1 MADVL
6 PRSASATTGTCDT
19 RPRMRTFDIGQ
30 WGPGAGLIVI
40 LAQVSANESSHAE
53 TSAAHVARVLLQ
65 MQPVRRL
72 VDSERLPKVDA
83 GVERALMVTSK
94 SGGKQAILSP
104 TLTQLLTSESG
115 ERTTVALLNGGLRGI
130 KTMAD
135 AETALGART
144 AEIAALLDA
153 PRLHQ
158 VLAATDEPTRGSLL
172 TSAIELASVRGH
184 ATLTTRHVIGALCAA
199 LDGWFKTKEVP
210 GMEETTAGVLALLD
224 AIPRRDRT
232 SINYAPR
239 LVGAIAAA
247 AAAGDTKMHPILSEE
262 CFEGD
267 DALVPVRAALD
278 EAKKRMAA
286 VLGAEKQAPA

>member
-6 PRSASATTGTCDT
+6 PRPASATTGTCDT

-30 WGPGAGLIVI
+30 WAPGAGLIVI
-40 LAQVSANESSHAE
+40 LAQVSANESGHAE
-53 TSAAHVARVLLQ
+53 TSAAHIARVLLQ

-72 VDSERLPKVDA
+72 LDSERLPKLDA
-83 GVERALMVTSK
+83 GVERALMLTSK

-104 TLTQLLTSESG
+104 TLTQLLTSENG
-115 ERTTVALLNGGLRGI
+115 ERTTVALLSAGLRGI

-135 AETALGART
+135 AETALSARV

-153 PRLHQ
+153 PRLRE

-184 ATLTTRHVIGALCAA
+184 ATLTTRHVIGALADA
-199 LDGWFKTKEVP
+199 LDGWFKAKGVP
-210 GMEETTAGVLALLD
+210 GIEETTASVLALLD

-232 SINYAPR
+232 AINYAPR

-247 AAAGDTKMHPILSEE
+247 AAAGDTKMHPVLAAE
-262 CFEGD
+262 CFDGD
-267 DALVPVRAALD
+267 DALVAVRTAID
-278 EAKKRMAA
+278 EAKGRMAT
-286 VLGAEKQAPA
+286 VLKAEMQPPA